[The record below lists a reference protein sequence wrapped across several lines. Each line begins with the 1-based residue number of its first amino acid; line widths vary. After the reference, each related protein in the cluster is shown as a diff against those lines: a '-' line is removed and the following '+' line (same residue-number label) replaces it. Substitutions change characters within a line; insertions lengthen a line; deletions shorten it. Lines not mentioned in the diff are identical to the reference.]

1 MAKIKNPRSIID
13 RKRLIGKLDNIFKDT
28 SAGKIDSQTQSN
40 ILAEFKGALEKG
52 RDEIKTR
59 FESGTDNGPETYKNG
74 AYLLDQIVV
83 SLYEFASAYVAPQ
96 PSKGQKKDDAQ
107 QMAIVASG
115 GYGRAEIA
123 PFSDIDLMF
132 LFKRKPARPEEKLVE
147 WMLYMLWDLG
157 LKVGHATRSVNEA
170 IKTSKEDHTIRTS
183 LLDARLVCGSDELF
197 QVFSERFTR
206 EMLSSK
212 QIDFVKAKLDERDNR
227 HDRMGDSRYVLEPNI
242 KEGKGG
248 LRDLQTL
255 YWIAK
260 AIYRIKDVSEL
271 VPLGV
276 FDATDVKRFIKAQDF
291 LWELRCNLHYSAGRA
306 EETLSFNVQS
316 ELAKRMGY
324 RNRASGSGVERFM
337 KHYFLVAKDV
347 GDLTRVLCAML
358 EESHGKKTK
367 RTFSSFSFG
376 KGKSENFTLDR
387 GRIGIKN
394 KSVFSKDPINMLRL
408 FAEAERLAAD
418 IHPEALRSVY
428 KNLKLLDAKM
438 LKDVQANKLFVEML
452 TNPKGPELT
461 LRRLNESGVL
471 GRFVPDFGRVVAQ
484 MQYDMYHV
492 YTVDEHTINAIGIL
506 SRIERGLLANDH
518 PLSTEIIQ
526 EIKSRR
532 VLYVAVLLHDIAK
545 GRGGD
550 HSELG
555 AEIALKLCPRFG
567 LDEWETETVAWLVLH
582 HLDMNRTAF
591 KRDLDD
597 PQAIQDFVELVQS
610 PERLRLLLILTV
622 ADTRA
627 VGPNVWNGWKATLL
641 RELYYR
647 ALEVMTGKTPGGRAS
662 ARAMEVKAKLEVE
675 LANDTDKWSTD
686 EIAQHLTL
694 GYTDYWLGFDLE
706 HLVQHAKLIRNATHQ
721 ANTKDINL
729 YVENFTAKGAD
740 ISEIIIYTP
749 DHPGLFSRIAG
760 AMSLSGANIVDARV
774 VTLANGM
781 ALDTFWVQDIDGGAY
796 SRDGRA
802 VRLEAKIEAALTGK
816 INTKNEIEK
825 EKKRQSGLRTAVF
838 TVPPRVLVDNK
849 ASSTATVI
857 EISTRNRIGLLHDIT
872 WGLTGLG
879 LQIASA
885 HITTYGERAVDVFY
899 VKNVF
904 GLKVEQEAKI
914 KSIENKLM
922 EIISG
927 RIAEEEN
934 TTDKKIT
941 TK

>member
-1 MAKIKNPRSIID
+1 MVKIKNPRSIIG
-13 RKRLIGKLDNIFKDT
+13 RKALGAALNKIVAEEDNGVIDQQIRLE
-28 SAGKIDSQTQSN
+28 
-40 ILAEFKGALEKG
+40 ILAQFKTALEKG
-52 RDEIKTR
+52 RVEIRRR
-59 FESGTDNGPETYKNG
+59 FEAGEDDGVETYKNG
-74 AYLLDQIVV
+74 SYLLDQLVV
-83 SLYEFASAYVAPQ
+83 SLHEFAIIFLNLAA
-96 PSKGQKKDDAQ
+96 KKNENQ
-107 QMAIVASG
+107 QMAIVATG

-123 PFSDIDLMF
+123 PHSDIDLMF
-132 LFKRKPARPEEKLVE
+132 LFKRKPGRVDEKLVE

-157 LKVGHATRSVNEA
+157 LKVGHATRSLNEA

-183 LLDARLVCGSDELF
+183 LLDARLVSGSSELF
-197 QVFSERFTR
+197 KAFSERFAK
-206 EMLSSK
+206 EMLSAN
-212 QIDFVKAKLDERDNR
+212 QMDFVKAKLDERDGR

-260 AIYRIKDVSEL
+260 AIYRIKEISEL

-276 FDATDVKRFIKAQDF
+276 FDEIDVKRFMKAQDF
-291 LWELRCNLHYSAGRA
+291 LWAVRCHLHFAADRA
-306 EETLSFNVQS
+306 EEILSFNVQGD
-316 ELAKRMGY
+316 LAKRMGY

-347 GDLTRVLCAML
+347 GDLTRVLCSIL
-358 EESHGKKTK
+358 EENHGKKTK
-367 RTFSSFSFG
+367 RTFPSFPFL
-376 KGKSENFTLDR
+376 KGKVEDFRLDN
-387 GRIGIKN
+387 GRLNIKN
-394 KSVFSKDPINMLRL
+394 KSVFTKDPINLLKL
-408 FAEAERLAAD
+408 FSEADRVEAD

-428 KNLKLLDAKM
+428 KNLKLINAS
-438 LKDVQANKLFVEML
+438 VIENPEANELFINML
-452 TNPKGPELT
+452 TGRGAPELT
-461 LRRLNESGVL
+461 LRRLNEAGVL

-506 SRIERGLLANDH
+506 GQIERGLLEDDH
-518 PLSTEIIQ
+518 PLSTKIIQ

-555 AEIALKLCPRFG
+555 ARVAEKLCPRFG

-597 PQAIQDFVELVQS
+597 PQAIKSFVELVQS

-622 ADTRA
+622 VDTRA

-647 ALEVMTGKTPGGRAS
+647 ALETMTGKAPGGRAEG
-662 ARAMEVKAKLEVE
+662 RAMDVKSKLQVE
-675 LANDTDKWSTD
+675 LEKDSNAWSAA
-686 EIAQHLTL
+686 ELENHFAL
-694 GYTDYWLGFDLE
+694 GYTDYWLGFDMK
-706 HLVQHAKLIRNATHQ
+706 HLVAHAQLIRRAG
-721 ANTKDINL
+721 KDEEEGFHL
-729 YVENFTAKGAD
+729 EAFTDTDLD
-740 ISEIIIYTP
+740 ITEIIAYTA

-774 VTLANGM
+774 VTLTNGM
-781 ALDTFWVQDIDGGAY
+781 ALDTFWVQDIGGGAY
-796 SRDGRA
+796 DGAGRIK
-802 VRLEAKIEAALTGK
+802 RMEAKIKAALTGK
-816 INTKNEIEK
+816 INPKVEIEK
-825 EKKRQSGLRTAVF
+825 ETKRQITSRTAVF

-849 ASSTATVI
+849 ASRTATVI
-857 EISTRNRIGLLHDIT
+857 EISTRNRPGLLHDIT

-879 LQIASA
+879 LQIISA
-885 HITTYGERAVDVFY
+885 HVTTYGERAVDVFY
-899 VKNVF
+899 VKDVF
-904 GLKVEQEAKI
+904 GLKVDQDTKI
-914 KSIENKLM
+914 KLIESKLGD
-922 EIISG
+922 IIDKRVDSDK
-927 RIAEEEN
+927 ID
-934 TTDKKIT
+934 DKKSVRKKT
-941 TK
+941 TMVK

>member
-1 MAKIKNPRSIID
+1 MAKIKKPRSIID
-13 RKRLIGKLDNIFKDT
+13 RKRLGGRLEEICK
-28 SAGKIDSQTQSN
+28 SAPAGKIDQQINQN
-40 ILAEFKGALEKG
+40 ILAEFKEVLEKG
-52 RDEIKTR
+52 HNEIKSR
-59 FESGTDNGPETYKNG
+59 FESGEEDGGQTYKNG
-74 AYLLDQIVV
+74 SYLLDQIVV
-83 SLYEFASAYVAPQ
+83 SLHEFATQRVAP
-96 PSKGQKKDDAQ
+96 PALKNTKKDGAQ
-107 QMAIVASG
+107 QFSIIATG

-123 PFSDIDLMF
+123 PYSDIDLMF
-132 LFKRKPARPEEKLVE
+132 LFKRKPVRTEEKLVE

-170 IKTSKEDHTIRTS
+170 IKTAKEDHTVRTS
-183 LLDARLVCGSDELF
+183 LLDARIVSGSDELF
-197 QVFSERFTR
+197 KVFSERFAR
-206 EMLSSK
+206 EMLSAK
-212 QIDFVKAKLDERDNR
+212 QMDFVKAKLDERDAR

-260 AIYRIKDVSEL
+260 AIYRIKDISEL

-276 FDATDVKRFIKAQDF
+276 FDATDVKRFVKAQDF
-291 LWELRCNLHYSAGRA
+291 LWGVRCNLHYAAGRA
-306 EETLSFNVQS
+306 EEILSFNVQGD
-316 ELAKRMGY
+316 LAKRMGY
-324 RNRASGSGVERFM
+324 RKRASGSGVERFM

-347 GDLTRVLCAML
+347 GDLTRVLCSML
-358 EESHGKKTK
+358 EERHDKKSK
-367 RTFSSFSFG
+367 RAFPSFSFL
-376 KGKSENFTLDR
+376 KNKPEDFIIEN
-387 GRIGIKN
+387 GRLNIKN
-394 KSVFSKDPINMLRL
+394 KSVFSKDPVNLLRL
-408 FAEAERLAAD
+408 FAEAERLESD

-428 KNLKLLDAKM
+428 KNLKLLDAKV
-438 LKDVQANKLFVEML
+438 LNDKEANKLFIDML

-461 LRRLNESGVL
+461 LRRLNEAGVL

-492 YTVDEHTINAIGIL
+492 YTVDEHTINAIGIVNQ
-506 SRIERGLLANDH
+506 IEMGLLANDH
-518 PLSTEIIQ
+518 PLSTQIIQ

-567 LDEWETETVAWLVLH
+567 FDEWETETVAWLVLH

-597 PQAIQDFVELVQS
+597 PQAIKHFVELVQS

-647 ALEVMTGKTPGGRAS
+647 AMEEITGKSPGGRAD
-662 ARAMEVKAKLEVE
+662 ARAVETKAKLELE
-675 LANDTDKWSTD
+675 LENDPEKWSKE
-686 EIAQHLTL
+686 EINNHLGL

-706 HLVQHAKLIRNATHQ
+706 HLIRHARLIRNANHKTNKQ
-721 ANTKDINL
+721 DINL
-729 YVENFTAKGAD
+729 HIENFTQSGDD
-740 ISEIIIYTP
+740 ISEVVVYTP

-760 AMSLSGANIVDARV
+760 AMSLSGANIVDARA
-774 VTLANGM
+774 VTLTNGM
-781 ALDTFWVQDIDGGAY
+781 ALDTFWVQDIAGGAY
-796 SRDGRA
+796 GDGDRA
-802 VRLEAKIEAALTGK
+802 KRLAIKIEAALTGK
-816 INTKNEIEK
+816 INPKKEIEK
-825 EKKRQSGLRTAVF
+825 EKKRLSGSRTEVF

-849 ASSTATVI
+849 ASNTATVI

-879 LQIASA
+879 LQITSA

-899 VKNVF
+899 VKDVF
-904 GLKVEQEAKI
+904 GLKVEQESKI

-922 EIISG
+922 EIITG
-927 RIAEEEN
+927 QTGEDAGMI
-934 TTDKKIT
+934 DKRT
-941 TK
+941 ALN